1 VRRRRAPSSHISNE
15 TYSEPNGREDPRR
28 LVSTA
33 VTWRVSR
40 YYLKRLAGSV
50 RHTHAHI
57 LDFVWDYQIGFTFL
71 MPAHPG
77 SPGQNPRGPYNSC
90 VLCVV
95 CVCFKTMTTD
105 TFLQVVKFIDCMLM
119 LFVDANDHQIDW
131 SDEH

>member
-1 VRRRRAPSSHISNE
+1 
-15 TYSEPNGREDPRR
+15 
-28 LVSTA
+28 
-33 VTWRVSR
+33 
-40 YYLKRLAGSV
+40 
-50 RHTHAHI
+50 
-57 LDFVWDYQIGFTFL
+57 